1 MQTEKRNQ
9 KIKALLNRINKME
22 DEITNSI
29 HEICELSEYKESS
42 LFSYNVDRFK
52 KFVEELNYSDNILI
66 DNEI

>member
-9 KIKALLNRINKME
+9 KIKILLNKFNKME
-22 DEITNSI
+22 EEITNAI
-29 HEICELSEYKESS
+29 HEICGLSEYKESS

-52 KFVEELNYSDNILI
+52 QFVEELNYSGNILI